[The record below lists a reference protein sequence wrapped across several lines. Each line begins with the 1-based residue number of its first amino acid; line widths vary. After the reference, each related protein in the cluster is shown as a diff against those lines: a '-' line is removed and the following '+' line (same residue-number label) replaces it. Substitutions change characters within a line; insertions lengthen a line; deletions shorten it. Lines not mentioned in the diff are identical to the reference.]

1 MYGIK
6 RMVYRRPVNYFESRR
21 IKIWKEIIEL
31 AKSESYQALGEYQHS
46 TTKMDFICNKNH
58 EFSMTPN
65 DFKKGILCPACAR
78 ERITAAAIVTANKL
92 KVEAAVRFTK
102 YLTSKGYIAKSPYES
117 STKKITLQCSE
128 GHTFTSSSPRNF
140 KLSKGCKTCYQESKR
155 VQKLI
160 AKNKSRA
167 V

>member
-1 MYGIK
+1 
-6 RMVYRRPVNYFESRR
+6 MVYRRPVNYFESRR

-102 YLTSKGYIAKSPYES
+102 YLTSCKV
-117 STKKITLQCSE
+117 TL
-128 GHTFTSSSPRNF
+128 
-140 KLSKGCKTCYQESKR
+140 
-155 VQKLI
+155 
-160 AKNKSRA
+160 
-167 V
+167 